1 MGTTASSQFL
11 PHKVNFIV
19 MRQKWKL
26 SHPPFLS
33 WITHLSL
40 KTLTLE
46 TRLYCFNWGRGVN
59 VIILQFLSFD
69 FHVQVIKIY
78 SIVLYLKKSTV
89 SSWHVHLSNFFF
101 WVGGIYPLIIKVF
114 KKKSLSYKMLIF
126 LLSVCRV
133 WNWNSVWKSD
143 HRICQESIIE
153 EQSIYLCCLRIC
165 IVRGHGSLLFP
176 FGSWYFVCFLGI
188 VKDLTGRVW

>member
-1 MGTTASSQFL
+1 MWSILGTTALGQFL

-26 SHPPFLS
+26 SYPPFQS
-33 WITHLSL
+33 WITYLSL

-59 VIILQFLSFD
+59 VIIFQFLSFD

-89 SSWHVHLSNFFF
+89 VSWHVHLSKFFFF
-101 WVGGIYPLIIKVF
+101 WGGDLSFNNKGFQIKKTLIQDAD
-114 KKKSLSYKMLIF
+114 IF
-126 LLSVCRV
+126 VICFQGLELEQCLEV
-133 WNWNSVWKSD
+133 WS
-143 HRICQESIIE
+143 
-153 EQSIYLCCLRIC
+153 
-165 IVRGHGSLLFP
+165 
-176 FGSWYFVCFLGI
+176 
-188 VKDLTGRVW
+188 